1 MTSLLFSGNC
11 IYVSVALIN
20 YNLAVQNYKRQFIL
34 IFASFPAAVNSC
46 IFFFLQGKG
55 NLVLDFSLLGLA
67 VEFWYF
73 VFKIVLTYCEKY
85 LFLWSKKNWNSR
97 PKVENLQTFWYQAR
111 TISHKEMRAINF
123 PFPYEDSP
131 RGVMGVKW

>member
-73 VFKIVLTYCEKY
+73 VFKIVLTYCEKKKSSSDREGSVQ
-85 LFLWSKKNWNSR
+85 FLKQNVFLTCSWRLLRSNALEQLEFKLEKM
-97 PKVENLQTFWYQAR
+97 
-111 TISHKEMRAINF
+111 IGI
-123 PFPYEDSP
+123 
-131 RGVMGVKW
+131 